1 MEKLKE
7 KNSDRHE
14 VYASTANK
22 QTNKRTDNT
31 LARGG
36 HLSYPKAPSP
46 YVVTDLSAAR
56 HGAL

>member
-7 KNSDRHE
+7 KNADRHE
-14 VYASTANK
+14 VYANTAKK
-22 QTNKRTDNT
+22 QTNERISTI
-31 LARGG
+31 ARGG
-36 HLSYPKAPSP
+36 RLLYPKAPSP